1 MKKKTYEQPEMQV
14 VKLEQADIIC
24 TSTQADFQS
33 YEEEDDIFSG
43 SWRDR

>member
-24 TSTQADFQS
+24 TSGPLKSDEAGFQDL
-33 YEEEDDIFSG
+33 EDGQFT
-43 SWRDR
+43 W

>member
-1 MKKKTYEQPEMQV
+1 MKKKTYEQPKMQV

-24 TSTQADFQS
+24 TSTQAGFQS
-33 YEEEDDIFSG
+33 YTEDDSTFGG